1 MGQLQAS
8 DLTVKNPFSLPWA
21 SIISDSLFTLQLFIF
36 TKLRSTLWCLVR
48 YRQFNFYIWYFIKMQ
63 KTLSWS
69 ELLLFWAVIFA
80 IRTQLQ
86 KIQEKKYSPL
96 CVKICWKN
104 TLIRT
109 EGSSQCCQIY
119 IYIHI
124 LQKSKIFIAYFTNTS
139 QLT

>member
-1 MGQLQAS
+1 
-8 DLTVKNPFSLPWA
+8 
-21 SIISDSLFTLQLFIF
+21 
-36 TKLRSTLWCLVR
+36 
-48 YRQFNFYIWYFIKMQ
+48 MQ

-119 IYIHI
+119 IYIYI
-124 LQKSKIFIAYFTNTS
+124 FYKRAKSS
-139 QLT
+139 